1 MARPTL
7 CFALCLTIST
17 ASIGCGPS
25 SAAPQE
31 DAPDQSYPTALQLMC
46 DVDQHA
52 KLDAEEDPIGIEG
65 ARLDWMR
72 DHITNPDAIELIT
85 LMRVRSNSEKAKMLT
100 EQTSAEKVASC
111 PLAANWKAHPEG

>member
-1 MARPTL
+1 MARFTAFAIVSIALSTL
-7 CFALCLTIST
+7 CT
-17 ASIGCGPS
+17 GCGPS

-31 DAPDQSYPTALQLMC
+31 EEPDQSYPAALELMC

-52 KLDAEEDPIGIEG
+52 RLDPEEDPIGIEG

-85 LMRVRSNSEKAKMLT
+85 LLRVRSSSEKSKMLS
-100 EQTSAEKVASC
+100 EQTQAEKVPSC
-111 PLAANWKAHPEG
+111 ALAKSWATEAG